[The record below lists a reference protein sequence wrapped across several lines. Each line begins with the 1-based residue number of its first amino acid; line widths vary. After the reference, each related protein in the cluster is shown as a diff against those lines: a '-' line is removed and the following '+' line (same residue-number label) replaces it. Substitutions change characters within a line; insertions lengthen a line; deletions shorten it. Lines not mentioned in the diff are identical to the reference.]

1 MPIKNKLG
9 FISMKVVF
17 NVMDGFDK
25 TFLPLEF
32 SGFHGRNGYCYLRV
46 QIKHGFIVFSCAQLL
61 NYYRTTVTNAIEQV
75 REAAV
80 NALFREGVLSY
91 TQQKEFLDILKTSQR
106 VDKEIDSQ
114 LWDYINANSIWF
126 EYYNHNESLF
136 LNDHFHIASFEGNRN
151 PLWKKTSLEDLER
164 AYPEFDFVIHKHH
177 LEKWINGGLSPENVK
192 KTIKEKGWSNK
203 MLAAR
208 WGSTEVWVSKIIND
222 ENRKVQWNDAING
235 LPVISDNMI

>member
-1 MPIKNKLG
+1 MLTKNKLG

-25 TFLPLEF
+25 IFLPLEF
-32 SGFHGRNGYCYLRV
+32 SGFHGRNGYCYLSV

-61 NYYRTTVTNAIEQV
+61 NYYRTSVTNAIEQV

-114 LWDYINANSIWF
+114 LWDYINAN
-126 EYYNHNESLF
+126 
-136 LNDHFHIASFEGNRN
+136 
-151 PLWKKTSLEDLER
+151 
-164 AYPEFDFVIHKHH
+164 
-177 LEKWINGGLSPENVK
+177 
-192 KTIKEKGWSNK
+192 
-203 MLAAR
+203 
-208 WGSTEVWVSKIIND
+208 
-222 ENRKVQWNDAING
+222 
-235 LPVISDNMI
+235 

>member
-61 NYYRTTVTNAIEQV
+61 NYYRTSVTNAIEQV

-106 VDKEIDSQ
+106 VDKEID
-114 LWDYINANSIWF
+114 
-126 EYYNHNESLF
+126 
-136 LNDHFHIASFEGNRN
+136 
-151 PLWKKTSLEDLER
+151 
-164 AYPEFDFVIHKHH
+164 
-177 LEKWINGGLSPENVK
+177 
-192 KTIKEKGWSNK
+192 
-203 MLAAR
+203 
-208 WGSTEVWVSKIIND
+208 
-222 ENRKVQWNDAING
+222 
-235 LPVISDNMI
+235 